1 MGFKLSSI
9 TNPVSNF
16 VSQIPIVGKPAAS
29 IIQGA
34 TGVAGGFTDPL
45 IGGASDIGKVNAD
58 LSLINKVGKDPTVT
72 ANQAAL
78 VEMMRKRAAGEQSLA
93 AEQARATGQQNINQA
108 LAMAASARGVNPN
121 QAFRA
126 AQLQAGDMGAQTQQ
140 QASLARLAEMQQ
152 AAQLYGGA
160 IGQQAD
166 YGQQM
171 DQLRANQEIAQLNAQ
186 TGAATATQQGR
197 MGIFSGLAGGAGTG
211 LTMLAAGGSDEKI
224 KKNINYD
231 EKEVSKMFEK
241 LKSATF
247 EYKDKD
253 EGKGKYAG
261 VMAQDLEKSKVG
273 KDMVMETP
281 EGKHV
286 DMNKM
291 IFALVAQVNNMNK
304 QLSKMNKR

>member
-9 TNPVSNF
+9 SNAI
-16 VSQIPIVGKPAAS
+16 SSIPFIGKPLNS
-29 IIQGA
+29 IGNM
-34 TGVAGGFTDPL
+34 AGGI
-45 IGGASDIGKVNAD
+45 IGGAGDIGKVNAD
-58 LSLINKVGKDPTVT
+58 LSLINKVGRDPTVT

-78 VEMMRKRAAGEQSLA
+78 IEMMRKRAAGEQSLA
-93 AEQARATGQQNINQA
+93 AEQATATGQQNINQA

-121 QAFRA
+121 QAFRS
-126 AQLQAGDMGAQTQQ
+126 AQLQAGEMGAQTQQ
-140 QASLARLAEMQQ
+140 QAALARLAEMQQ
-152 AAQLYGGA
+152 ASQLYGGA

-166 YGQQM
+166 YTQQM

-186 TGAATATQQGR
+186 VGAATSTQQGR
-197 MGIFSGLAGGAGTG
+197 MGIFSGLAGGVGTG
-211 LTMLAAGGSDEKI
+211 LTAAATGGSDKNI

-231 EKEVSKMFEK
+231 EKEVAKMFEK

-247 EYKDKD
+247 EYKDEK
-253 EGKGKYAG
+253 EGEGKYAG
-261 VMAQDLEKSKVG
+261 VMAQDLEKSKAG
-273 KDMVMETP
+273 KDMVMDTP

-304 QLSKMNKR
+304 QLEKMKA